1 MTTEPEHDSVARLLE
16 SSRPVPRAAFRG
28 ALRRRI
34 VNESRHRSS
43 TRVQRHIAAYAGSG
57 ALMLAIAIAGLAG
70 TGPLAP

>member
-34 VNESRHRSS
+34 VSANRHRSS
-43 TRVQRHIAAYAGSG
+43 TMDQWLIAAYAGSG
-57 ALMLAIAIAGLAG
+57 ALMLTIAIAGLAG